1 MKSKYKDLY
10 RKAFHVSGDD
20 AANET
25 TEVMSAIQ
33 DLPDLDTNIPDKETT
48 EEHNSILQTLYD
60 SKGIRTSFN
69 HDKVEQPLLDR
80 KIVRDGA
87 GVIAQRAMQALKNS
101 AKDYMK
107 NRRQGQSYI
116 KSEKVGL
123 SSLQSGIHVKSEHPV
138 KREPDGNYGPVGRS
152 MLERGYGS
160 ASAPLDASRISA
172 RSGTSSADILE
183 GLKQLAAIREAAKQK
198 AGLSQSEEAARF
210 LSATVPKPKQ
220 EDKRQ
225 EEPVLDAATVEALL
239 DKELHES
246 DRRIAE
252 MILHAFMDV
261 KIAGSGHCLTTNEV
275 LEYLACDIAPHHN
288 DLFKS
293 LLREMCVLSKPAQP
307 GQPGVWSLRPEYWPA
322 KREASG
328 CKA

>member
-1 MKSKYKDLY
+1 
-10 RKAFHVSGDD
+10 
-20 AANET
+20 
-25 TEVMSAIQ
+25 
-33 DLPDLDTNIPDKETT
+33 
-48 EEHNSILQTLYD
+48 
-60 SKGIRTSFN
+60 
-69 HDKVEQPLLDR
+69 
-80 KIVRDGA
+80 
-87 GVIAQRAMQALKNS
+87 
-101 AKDYMK
+101 
-107 NRRQGQSYI
+107 
-116 KSEKVGL
+116 
-123 SSLQSGIHVKSEHPV
+123 VKSEHPV

-152 MLERGYGS
+152 MLEKAHR
-160 ASAPLDASRISA
+160 SAPLDASRISA

-198 AGLSQSEEAARF
+198 TGLSQSEEAARF
-210 LSATVPKPKQ
+210 LNPAASKQ
-220 EDKRQ
+220 EEKKED
-225 EEPVLDAATVEALL
+225 EPVLDAATVEALL

-261 KIAGSGHCLTTNEV
+261 KIAGGGHRLTTNEV

-293 LLREMCVLSKPAQP
+293 LLKEMCVLSKPAQP

-322 KREASG
+322 KKEAPS